1 MCSRSMSS
9 ASDAPSAHPLI
20 RRRIAAVI
28 APVMEF
34 GARLR
39 NHVWPRSLA
48 GRTTLV
54 LVLALAIVQ
63 ALGLWIHALDRID
76 LQRLAQERDMG
87 LKLGTLYRSVV
98 TTDPDDRAA
107 LLTELDPTYALKA
120 TIEDHPLMD
129 AGSPAP
135 QYIQQTMQANMGFV
149 PLPPDLRWRDFLVWG
164 KRGDRFF
171 SVSML
176 LPDGDWL
183 DMRLSA
189 SRPEWWRSTFL
200 AAFVLMTVA
209 AAILIIWG
217 ARRLVAPIGTLAAAA
232 DALGRDVNA
241 PPMPEDGPTEIARAA
256 HAFNTMAGRIRRF
269 VADRTFLLTAI
280 GHDLRT
286 PITRMKLRAE
296 FVEDDE
302 LRETMLRDLDELE
315 AMVTATL
322 AFGRDIAGGE
332 PPVRLDL
339 AELLRTVL
347 DETTDLHPEHADRI
361 TYRGPP
367 HYTFRGSPMAL
378 KRALSNL
385 ISNAIAYGEGVEA
398 TLHPP
403 SGGQV
408 SITLRD
414 FGPGVPA
421 EQRERLFEPFYR
433 MEESHSRQTGGIG
446 LGLPIARNVI
456 RAHGGDLTLAN
467 HKNGGLVVTVS
478 LPA

>member
-1 MCSRSMSS
+1 MCSQSMSS
-9 ASDAPSAHPLI
+9 ASDSPQRRPRITAILAPLAK
-20 RRRIAAVI
+20 
-28 APVMEF
+28 F
-34 GARLR
+34 GRRLR
-39 NHVWPRSLA
+39 VHVWPQSLA

-54 LVLALAIVQ
+54 LVLALAVVQ

-87 LKLGTLYRSVV
+87 LRLGTLYRSVV

-107 LLTELDPTYALKA
+107 LLTQLDPTYALNA

-129 AGSPAP
+129 AGSRAP
-135 QYIQQTMQANMGFV
+135 QGIQQTLQANMGFV

-171 SVSML
+171 SISML

-183 DMRLSA
+183 DMRLA
-189 SRPEWWRSTFL
+189 APRPEWWRSTFL
-200 AAFVLMTVA
+200 AAFALMTMGA
-209 AAILIIWG
+209 AVLIIWG

-256 HAFNTMAGRIRRF
+256 RAFNTMAGRIRRF

-322 AFGRDIAGGE
+322 AFGRDIAGSE
-332 PPVRLDL
+332 PPIRLDL
-339 AELLRTVL
+339 AELLRTIL
-347 DETTDLHPEHADRI
+347 DETTDLNPDYADQI

-367 HYTFRGSPMAL
+367 HFTFRGRPIAL

-385 ISNAIAYGEGVEA
+385 IGNAIAYGDGVEA
-398 TLHPP
+398 TLIPP
-403 SGGQV
+403 VGGNVQ
-408 SITLRD
+408 IRLRD

-433 MEESHSRQTGGIG
+433 MEESRSRQTGGIG
-446 LGLPIARNVI
+446 LGLPIARNVV
-456 RAHGGDLTLAN
+456 RAHGGDVTLAN
-467 HKNGGLVVTVS
+467 HKSGGLVVTVS
-478 LPA
+478 LPT

>member
-1 MCSRSMSS
+1 M
-9 ASDAPSAHPLI
+9 
-20 RRRIAAVI
+20 
-28 APVMEF
+28 
-34 GARLR
+34 
-39 NHVWPRSLA
+39 
-48 GRTTLV
+48 
-54 LVLALAIVQ
+54 
-63 ALGLWIHALDRID
+63 
-76 LQRLAQERDMG
+76 RLA
-87 LKLGTLYRSVV
+87 
-98 TTDPDDRAA
+98 
-107 LLTELDPTYALKA
+107 
-120 TIEDHPLMD
+120 
-129 AGSPAP
+129 AP
-135 QYIQQTMQANMGFV
+135 
-149 PLPPDLRWRDFLVWG
+149 
-164 KRGDRFF
+164 
-171 SVSML
+171 
-176 LPDGDWL
+176 
-183 DMRLSA
+183 
-189 SRPEWWRSTFL
+189 RPEWWRSTFL
-200 AAFVLMTVA
+200 AAFALMTAGA
-209 AAILIIWG
+209 AVLIILG

-241 PPMPEDGPTEIARAA
+241 PPMPEDGPIEIARAA

-339 AELLRTVL
+339 AELLRTIL
-347 DETTDLHPEHADRI
+347 DETTDLHPEFADRI

-398 TLHPP
+398 TLFPP
-403 SGGQV
+403 AGGLVQ
-408 SITLRD
+408 ITLRD

-433 MEESHSRQTGGIG
+433 MEGSRSRQTGGIG

-478 LPA
+478 LPV